1 MQRRLKI
8 LTFLILLLSIIPTSS
23 LASPSKVTRVVDGDT
38 VVVDYNGK
46 SEKVRLLCVNTP
58 ESVHPDKKQN
68 IPMGKVASDYT
79 KQRLQGKNIDLEFE
93 GELRDRYNR
102 LLAYIF
108 SDGTNFNIELVQQGL
123 SPYYTQY
130 GLSKK
135 YDEAFRAA
143 EKQARNNSL
152 GIWGDPELTKKYLR
166 LKSKWGHSTST
177 TKEPRNKQSGLAY
190 HGNIKSKKFHQSSCR
205 YYDCKNCTV
214 TFHNREAALAA
225 GYVPCK
231 ICNP

>member
-1 MQRRLKI
+1 MKRHLKS
-8 LTFLILLLSIIPTSS
+8 LPLLILLLSFIPTTA

-38 VVVDYNGK
+38 IFVDFNGK

-68 IPMGKVASDYT
+68 IPMGKVASAYT
-79 KQRLQGKNIDLEFE
+79 KERLQDKSVTLEFE

-108 SDGTNFNIELVQQGL
+108 IDGANFNLELVQQGL
-123 SPYYTQY
+123 SPYYTKY

-135 YDEAFRAA
+135 YDKTFSSA
-143 EKQARNNSL
+143 EKNARNNGL
-152 GIWGDPELTKKYLR
+152 GIWGDPDLTKKYLR
-166 LKSKWGHSTST
+166 LKSKWGQSASA
-177 TKEPRNKQSGLAY
+177 TKEPSNKQSGIAY
-190 HGNIKSKKFHQSSCR
+190 HGNVKSKKFHQSSCS

-214 TFHNREAALAA
+214 VFNTREAAIAA
-225 GYVPCK
+225 GYVPCG
-231 ICNP
+231 ICKP